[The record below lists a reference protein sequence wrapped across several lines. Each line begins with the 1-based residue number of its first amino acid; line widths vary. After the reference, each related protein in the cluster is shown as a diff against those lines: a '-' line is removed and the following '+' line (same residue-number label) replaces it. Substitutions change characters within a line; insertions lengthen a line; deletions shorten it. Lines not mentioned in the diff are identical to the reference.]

1 MALVALFL
9 WATKNGKTV
18 LIDELEASLHPL
30 LSTSLISIFKDKRY
44 NKSNAQLIFTTHNT
58 DFLEWDVLQLSEVA
72 LVDPRGF
79 NGAQVMRLSEIEG
92 LRNANNFRR
101 RYLNGDFGGIPF
113 TAL

>member
-1 MALVALFL
+1 M
-9 WATKNGKTV
+9 
-18 LIDELEASLHPL
+18 HPL